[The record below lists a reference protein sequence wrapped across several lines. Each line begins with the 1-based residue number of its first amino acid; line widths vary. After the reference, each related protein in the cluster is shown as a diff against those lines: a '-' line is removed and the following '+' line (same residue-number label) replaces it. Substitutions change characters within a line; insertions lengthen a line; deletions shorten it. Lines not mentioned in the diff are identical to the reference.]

1 MNTQYSKRI
10 MTTIESEA
18 LNMMMSEFDYKLPS
32 NGRAHCKVHGSDL
45 RRTIA
50 YVIAGVTIH
59 RTDVKQTYQKWTD
72 DCKDT
77 GDMWALSVTLTS
89 FRKVWQRAE
98 ELLHHRLSE
107 IDNAPWYVMNY
118 KDRKGNP
125 QQIIIDMS
133 SDQEARECYQWNLRW
148 NDFKAVSM
156 YRAKWN
162 GKSYKQTERVSL
174 KGYTI

>member
-1 MNTQYSKRI
+1 MNTQNSKRI
-10 MTTIESEA
+10 MTSIESEA
-18 LNMMMSEFDYKLPS
+18 LNTMMNEFDYKLPS
-32 NGRAHCKVHGSDL
+32 YNGAHRKVHGSDL
-45 RRTIA
+45 RRTITYA
-50 YVIAGVTIH
+50 IAGVTIH

-72 DCKDT
+72 DCKAT

-98 ELLHHRLSE
+98 ELLLHRLTE
-107 IDNAPWYVMNY
+107 IDNAPLYVMNY

-125 QQIIIDMS
+125 QQIIIDMPS
-133 SDQEARECYQWNLRW
+133 NQEARECYQWYLRW
-148 NDFKAVSM
+148 HDFKAVSM

-162 GKSYKQTERVSL
+162 GKSYERTERVSL

>member
-1 MNTQYSKRI
+1 MNTKNSKRI
-10 MTTIESEA
+10 MTSIESEA
-18 LNMMMSEFDYKLPS
+18 LNTMMNEFDYKLPS

-45 RRTIA
+45 RRTITYA
-50 YVIAGVTIH
+50 IAGVTVH

-72 DCKDT
+72 DCKAT

-98 ELLHHRLSE
+98 ELLRHRLTE
-107 IDNAPWYVMNY
+107 IDNAPLYVMNY

-125 QQIIIDMS
+125 QQIIIDMPS
-133 SDQEARECYQWNLRW
+133 NQEAQECYQWYLRW
-148 NDFKAVSM
+148 HDFKAVSM

-162 GKSYKQTERVSL
+162 GKSYEQTERVSL